1 MLQKRLAGLDLIKV
15 MAVFSVISIHSIGN
29 LHILDMNMQGIKAF
43 IILTFR
49 YLVMSCVP
57 LFLMITG
64 FLQGRKT
71 MDRKFYKGLLP
82 ILASYWFIAALGAI
96 YNMSQDAAIT
106 WQTAVLSVF
115 NFTANNYSWYVEMFI
130 GLFLLIPFFNAG
142 YASLQTKQKKLFLLA
157 ILFLLTIAPSVMTM
171 FQTAEKSYDI
181 LSKYWMEFY
190 PITYYL
196 LGVFIAEY
204 KPRPN
209 RLFCLAGALLCSV
222 LPVVIVFLKAGG
234 GAYVPWVFNGFYS
247 VSSFFT
253 ALFLFLAF
261 YQWDIQNKAFRF
273 VLTAV
278 AVSSLDIYLFSNL
291 TEKLI
296 YPHIGQIPLKL
307 PVMILIIFA
316 ASFIAAK
323 IKQLLF
329 FICRT
334 GYQKLKNQKRS

>member
-1 MLQKRLAGLDLIKV
+1 MQKRLSGLDLLKV
-15 MAVFSVISIHSIGN
+15 MAVLSVISIHSIGN
-29 LHILDMNMQGIKAF
+29 LNVLDMNMQGAKAF
-43 IILTFR
+43 IILVFR

-71 MDRKFYKGLLP
+71 IDRKFYKGLLP

-96 YNMSQDAAIT
+96 YNMSQDSSLT
-106 WQTAVLSVF
+106 WQNAVLSVL

-130 GLFLLIPFFNAG
+130 GLFLLIPFLNIGYNA
-142 YASLQTKQKKLFLLA
+142 LQTKKKKQILLA
-157 ILFLLTIAPSVMTM
+157 VLFLLTVAPTILTV
-171 FQTAEKSYDI
+171 FQTASQSYDI
-181 LSKYWMEFY
+181 LPRYWMEFY

-196 LGVFIAEY
+196 LGRYIAEF
-204 KPRPN
+204 RPQPN
-209 RLFCLAGALLCSV
+209 KIYCVAGALLSSV
-222 LPVVIVFLKAGG
+222 IQVIIVFLKADG
-234 GAYVPWVFNGFYS
+234 GAYVPWVLNGFYS
-247 VSSFFT
+247 VSSFLT

-261 YQWDIQNKAFRF
+261 YQYETKKKAVSFI
-273 VLTAV
+273 LTAI

-291 TEKLI
+291 MEKLI